1 MWIAPVH
8 MMFASTIP
16 PSAETALW
24 LPPLLLVLGVALL
37 AGVVLLA
44 IGYRHANRL
53 REIERSISEQAKQA
67 QQTCEQIDDLRDRV
81 GELIGAAQRSTA
93 TMNEKVARLD
103 AALVAAE
110 ERLRVL
116 DEIMAQVAMHAQQAM
131 AASSGSG
138 DDEAKPHSPGSSRA
152 ASTSQQSQQAQ
163 SHDDMSA
170 STTAKSRSDLDPL
183 TRAVYDLAD
192 TGCTP
197 VEIAKELQEQVG
209 KVELILAL
217 RSM

>member
-1 MWIAPVH
+1 

-37 AGVVLLA
+37 AGIVLLA

-93 TMNEKVARLD
+93 TMNEKAARLD

-131 AASSGSG
+131 AAGSGSG
-138 DDEAKPHSPGSSRA
+138 DDDEAKPHSPGSSRA
-152 ASTSQQSQQAQ
+152 AGTSQQSQQAQ
-163 SHDDMSA
+163 SHDDVHA
-170 STTAKSRSDLDPL
+170 STTAESRSDLDPL